1 MAKAQPIPVPTL
13 VVLGHVI
20 NQAEQAMES
29 QSGSS
34 TPPWP
39 LYLLLPPGSR
49 PTRVPALTSISDA
62 KYKLKQ
68 TVS

>member
-34 TPPWP
+34 TSPWP
-39 LYLLLPPGSR
+39 LYLLLPPGFS
-49 PTRVPALTSISDA
+49 PA
-62 KYKLKQ
+62 
-68 TVS
+68 